1 MSEQIIIKSKVVKKL
16 LILLFQNKITDTT
29 EYQNKKSKFSLTD
42 LVLTCH
48 DDLTYEKRKSLFL
61 ERFYF
66 MPPIFSWILSTLTLL
81 VAVKKRNVG
90 V

>member
-29 EYQNKKSKFSLTD
+29 EYQNKKSKFSVTD
-42 LVLTCH
+42 LGLTCH
-48 DDLTYEKRKSLFL
+48 DDLTYEKRKSLYL

-66 MPPIFSWILSTLTLL
+66 TPPIFSRILSTLTLL